1 MLGLAF
7 SQPYPLPQKIH
18 YIHTIFM
25 LLKYKHVF
33 LILIFKIQTCH
44 VSKFK
49 PHISMK
55 QQVCQGLEFLEVVK
69 DIVSN

>member
-1 MLGLAF
+1 MLGLVF
-7 SQPYPLPQKIH
+7 SQHYPLPPKFH

-25 LLKYKHVF
+25 FLKYKHVF
-33 LILIFKIQTCH
+33 LILIFKIRTCH

-55 QQVCQGLEFLEVVK
+55 QKVCQGLGFLEVVK
-69 DIVSN
+69 YTVSN